1 MGTMSPL
8 SSFCILLRMGMCY
21 NCLIISLNWVL
32 FSSLNTKEKAL
43 RLTVTFMTS
52 TSLDSVDG
60 EADYKLDSATYP
72 VPYFFSPTD

>member
-8 SSFCILLRMGMCY
+8 SSFCILLRMAMCY
-21 NCLIISLNWVL
+21 NCLTISLNWVL

-60 EADYKLDSATYP
+60 EADYKLDSAMYP
-72 VPYFFSPTD
+72 VPYFFFTY